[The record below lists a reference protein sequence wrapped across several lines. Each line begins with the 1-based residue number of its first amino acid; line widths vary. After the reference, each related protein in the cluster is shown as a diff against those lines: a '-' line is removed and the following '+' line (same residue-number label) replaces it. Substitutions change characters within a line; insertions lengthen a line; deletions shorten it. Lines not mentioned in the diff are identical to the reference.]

1 MYVSVSFFQNN
12 QFLGVFM
19 GSLIINISVLA
30 TMLIGLGIAILTILN
45 FYEKREL
52 FGGHAETIIVFL
64 PLIYSL
70 LSVSMLVIGNIYLY
84 FLLAIWV
91 YFYVSQH
98 IGAGYFFL
106 TTVVIIVYL
115 RMLKNSLSLNQAVVV
130 VVCGFLTYA
139 GAALMARLKAPL
151 LIQIVGAIFIML
163 CAERL
168 FGALVPTYGVHTLRG
183 SVISVSA
190 LLIATSATHY
200 FHRYIT
206 QRVAEIDAITLRAN
220 KDELTQ
226 FYNLYYLY
234 KDFGAQHFN
243 QETLAIA
250 ILDLDYFKRI
260 NDQYGHNVG
269 NEALIMF
276 SKQIHQ
282 NLIDQLGAENFELY
296 RYGGEEFVVTMK
308 KLSEK
313 TMSQVFD
320 NLQEAMQCVKVAQV
334 PDNMSF
340 SAGVAY
346 LKNHHFEP
354 MKTLEAAD
362 QLLYQSKHAGRKQT
376 TIEAIDEPSIA
387 AV

>member
-12 QFLGVFM
+12 QFWGVFI

-70 LSVSMLVIGNIYLY
+70 LTVSMLVIGNIYLY

-206 QRVAEIDAITLRAN
+206 QRVAVLR
-220 KDELTQ
+220 
-226 FYNLYYLY
+226 
-234 KDFGAQHFN
+234 
-243 QETLAIA
+243 
-250 ILDLDYFKRI
+250 
-260 NDQYGHNVG
+260 
-269 NEALIMF
+269 
-276 SKQIHQ
+276 
-282 NLIDQLGAENFELY
+282 
-296 RYGGEEFVVTMK
+296 
-308 KLSEK
+308 
-313 TMSQVFD
+313 SQ
-320 NLQEAMQCVKVAQV
+320 
-334 PDNMSF
+334 
-340 SAGVAY
+340 
-346 LKNHHFEP
+346 
-354 MKTLEAAD
+354 
-362 QLLYQSKHAGRKQT
+362 
-376 TIEAIDEPSIA
+376 
-387 AV
+387 